1 MFRII
6 IITIVCAIVFD
17 FSAISQNKNEKKAER
32 AYENFLYKR
41 AISLFEKVEE
51 PTPEAIRHLADC
63 YIKAQQYES
72 LEGIYQTL
80 ISTESYN
87 AEDLW
92 NYAEAVKYNQKYEKY
107 DTIINL
113 YFDKYENSERT
124 KQLKSESASFNKIL
138 NSEPR
143 FSIYSSNANTA
154 EQEFSLNYYG
164 DSVIFIG
171 TGSNQSLSREVW
183 SVNQKPFLDL
193 FVGVPSDSGKIINIQ
208 SFDSKIESNYHYGP
222 VSFNNDFTNLIFTRN
237 DADASKDGV
246 IRLQLYFSEFLG
258 KEWSKEVPL
267 KINSPDYSVGHP
279 AIDSKNKR
287 LYFASDMPGSY
298 GGTDIYYCNYSENW
312 ELSTPINL
320 GPKINTPSNELFPY
334 YHQNGYLL
342 FSSNGHLSLGG
353 LDNYLARF
361 DPLNQQILFVQNL
374 GKPINSNYDDFSL
387 VMDKE
392 MASGYFSSDRIG
404 GKGSDDIYYFFTKE
418 EELQQPYLINLI
430 VSLPNGDTT
439 YDYSYKL
446 SQNII
451 KTELNKH
458 LGDTIPRF
466 NVSPGEVKLNVE
478 KMGFHNDSLTFT
490 ILENTFEYNAVIKLQ
505 KIQYPTLKLLAK
517 DSETK
522 NVIDDVKFS
531 FFTINL
537 EDTLNAEGSLTYEF
551 LENFDSI
558 SVSIIAKAV
567 GYEKK
572 QITKAIF
579 SENGIDQ
586 IIIMELNKSPVT
598 ILEDSIKPVVA
609 QTNDTKESIDQ
620 KDEEVIELGPIYFDF
635 DEATITEKS
644 KLIIDE
650 YILLLKNNSNWR
662 LEVKSY
668 TDCQGAEDYNLIL
681 SNKRAKET
689 VSYIKSKIVNKE
701 RVFGNGYGEQNPNI
715 DCKCDEEK
723 PICTTDQQRQ
733 NRRSEFF
740 IIK

>member
-63 YIKAQQYES
+63 YIKVQQYES

-92 NYAEAVKYNQKYEKY
+92 NYAEASKYNQKYKKY

-143 FSIYSSNANTA
+143 FSIYSSNVNTA

-258 KEWSKEVPL
+258 EEWSKEVPL

-287 LYFASDMPGSY
+287 LYFASDMPGGY

-361 DPLNQQILFVQNL
+361 DSLNQQILFVQNL

-418 EELQQPYLINLI
+418 QELQQPYLINLI

-446 SQNII
+446 SRNII

-537 EDTLNAEGSLTYEF
+537 EDTLNSEGSLTYGF

-586 IIIMELNKSPVT
+586 IIILELNKSPVT
-598 ILEDSIKPVVA
+598 ILEDSIKSVVA
-609 QTNDTKESIDQ
+609 QTHDTKESIDQ

-635 DEATITEKS
+635 DKATITEKS

-681 SNKRAKET
+681 SKKRAKET
-689 VSYIKSKIVNKE
+689 VSYIKSKIENKE

-723 PICTTDQQRQ
+723 PICTLDQQRQ
-733 NRRSEFF
+733 NRRSEFI